1 MKRIAKYVLNYK
13 VLFTIPLVA
22 MLTFIALDLIQP
34 YIIGIIID
42 DVIEGG
48 DMILL
53 NSLILAL
60 LGITI
65 GKAIFIY
72 VSEYLF
78 EVAGAKTSIDIRE
91 DLFNHVQKLPFNYF
105 DGTSTGEIMSRTTE
119 DVNKIW
125 MGLGFIIRF
134 MVENIV
140 YFTLASVMLF
150 RYNWQ
155 LAIFTLAVMPIMGKV
170 AFTFE
175 KKIGKTFEKISDQN
189 AKLNTAAQ
197 ENLAGIRLVKAF
209 ARERYEV
216 EKFLTENDKYYRYN
230 LEHANV
236 LSKYNPI
243 LEFLSN
249 FTLVI
254 VVTVGGN
261 FVIGEQMSTGDLVA
275 FNGYAMM
282 LVWPLRLM
290 GWLTNVL
297 AECQASAKKIFK
309 IMDTQPNIT
318 SPKNSEN
325 PNEFRGHVIFEN
337 VSFKHKGKYI
347 LKNISINAH
356 PGSTVAIMG
365 TTGSGKSSIINLIG
379 RFYDCTQGTIK
390 VDGVDVKRMN
400 LNLLRSNIAV
410 VMQDTFL
417 FSDTLRNNISF
428 GVETSTEEEFYKA
441 CQDAMVTEFVDD
453 MQAGFETVVGERGV
467 GLSGGQKQRVAIAR
481 ALLKESKI
489 LILDDATSAL
499 DMETEFNIQRSVENR
514 KEMTKFIIAHRIS
527 AVKNADEILLIED
540 GKVIERGNHAN
551 LLHKKGKYYEIYKEQ
566 FKDLDAQKQEVV

>member
-1 MKRIAKYVLNYK
+1 MKRVAKYVLKYK
-13 VLFTIPLVA
+13 VLFLIPLLA

-34 YIIGIIID
+34 YIIGRIID
-42 DVIEGG
+42 DVIEEGN
-48 DMILL
+48 MSML
-53 NSLILAL
+53 NSLIMAL
-60 LGITI
+60 LIITL

-72 VSEYLF
+72 ISEYLF

-91 DLFNHVQKLPFNYF
+91 DLFNHIQRLPFNYF
-105 DGTSTGEIMSRTTE
+105 DGISTGEIMSRTTE

-140 YFTLASVMLF
+140 YFTLASIMLF
-150 RYNWQ
+150 SYNWQ
-155 LAIFTLAVMPIMGKV
+155 LAIITLSVMPIMAKV
-170 AFTFE
+170 AFAFE
-175 KKIGKTFEKISDQN
+175 KKVGNTFEKISDQN
-189 AKLNTAAQ
+189 ATLNTAAQ

-209 ARERYEV
+209 ARERYEI
-216 EKFLTENDKYYRYN
+216 EKFLKENDKYYQYN
-230 LEHANV
+230 LENAQIV
-236 LSKYNPI
+236 SKYNPI

-249 FTLVI
+249 LTLVL

-261 FVIGEQMSTGDLVA
+261 FVIGGQMSTGDLVA

-309 IMDTQPNIT
+309 IMDIKPNIK
-318 SPKNSEN
+318 SPDNPKQPKNVN
-325 PNEFRGHVIFEN
+325 GHVVFEN

-347 LKNISINAH
+347 LKDISIDAK

-379 RFYDCTQGTIK
+379 RFYDCTQGSIK
-390 VDGVDVKRMN
+390 VDGVDVKDRELNELRAN
-400 LNLLRSNIAV
+400 LSV

-417 FSDTLRNNISF
+417 FSDTLKNNIKF
-428 GVETSTEEEFYKA
+428 GVESTTEKDFQSA
-441 CQDAMVTEFVDD
+441 CQDSMVSDFVDEMEVGYD
-453 MQAGFETVVGERGV
+453 TVVGERGV
-467 GLSGGQKQRVAIAR
+467 GLSGGQKQRVSIAR
-481 ALLKESKI
+481 ALLKKSKI

-499 DMETEFNIQRSVENR
+499 DMETEFNIQRAVDNR
-514 KEMTKFIIAHRIS
+514 KGITKFIIAHRIS

-540 GKVIERGNHAN
+540 GKVVERGNHSS
-551 LLHKKGKYYEIYKEQ
+551 LLYKKGKYYEIYKEQ
-566 FKDLDAQKQEVV
+566 FKDIENQTQEVI